1 MKRQILLVVSL
12 AAVFSVSTLFFVSAG
27 PSSAQAQTVC
37 SNSTLKGAYGA
48 GFSAFLSTGDTTA
61 PGMSGH
67 IPASGVARYVFDG
80 NGNLSGKA
88 TVNLNGQFV
97 TDFTVSGNYTVDS
110 DCTGTMS
117 GFFNGNPFN
126 LAFVIVDNGKQLK
139 YIAAEIGSVTFGEF
153 VRQ

>member
-12 AAVFSVSTLFFVSAG
+12 AAVFSVSSLFFVSD

-37 SNSTLKGAYGA
+37 SKSTLNGAYGE
-48 GFSAFLSTGDTTA
+48 GFSVFLSAGVPRA
-61 PGMSGH
+61 PGMSGY
-67 IPASGVARYVFDG
+67 IPAAGIARFVFDG
-80 NGNLSGKA
+80 NGNLSGKT

-110 DCTGTMS
+110 DCTGTMT
-117 GFFNGNPFN
+117 GLFNGNSLN
-126 LAFVIVDNGKQLK
+126 LRFVIVDNGKRL
-139 YIAAEIGSVTFGEF
+139 IHIGTDMGSVAFGEF